1 MKFIYVD
8 ESGGLKGDF
17 NYFNISLLVF
27 NDEKELKNWKI
38 PLKDLEE
45 VNIENN

>member
-8 ESGGLKGDF
+8 EIGGLKGDF

-27 NDEKELKNWKI
+27 NDEKELKK
-38 PLKDLEE
+38 LK
-45 VNIENN
+45 NTIKRFRRGKYRK